1 MMTLVSSR
9 EHDSARKGA
18 RPVVRELTFA
28 ALDDATLYARIV
40 EGHPAAG
47 AAAWDRYSRL
57 VRSLLRRT
65 LGPGAGPDEIED
77 LTQESFLRLFR
88 HIGELRSPSALGS
101 FVIGITLRV
110 ARTELRRRRVRR
122 ILSFH
127 APDTL
132 PEHVAAS
139 SDDEARRA
147 LRRLYAILDQLST
160 EARLV
165 FVLRYLQGLELTEVA
180 STLGVSLATAK
191 RHIARATDVVLAQAQ
206 RDPALAPYVG
216 AMTAREGGS

>member
-1 MMTLVSSR
+1 MMMRVSKR
-9 EHDSARKGA
+9 EPESARRGA
-18 RPVVRELTFA
+18 RPIVRELTFA

-40 EGHPAAG
+40 DGHPAAG
-47 AAAWDRYSRL
+47 AAAWDRYARL

-65 LGPGAGPDEIED
+65 LGPSVGPDEIED

-88 HIGELRSPSALGS
+88 HIDELRSPSALGS

-127 APDTL
+127 APETL
-132 PEHVAAS
+132 PEQAVPS

-147 LRRLYAILDQLST
+147 LRRLYGILDQLST

-180 STLGVSLATAK
+180 RTLGVSLATAK

-216 AMTAREGGS
+216 VMAREGGA